1 MVALTPELKIAR
13 KQQTARESVFQRLE
27 SNMGTLYMCLLASL
41 GWYFIVLA

>member
-1 MVALTPELKIAR
+1 MVSIIPKLKIAR
-13 KQQTARESVFQRLE
+13 KQQTARESAVQRLE